1 MHFNYFIALY
11 LNLDDIV
18 HYGII
23 VIVSQFHLTII
34 QKKWG
39 PKIFPLRFVT
49 KQICSNGC
57 HQLNNQCCNNQ
68 SGKLPSHASL
78 FFSSDSLLRL
88 SNFAFNI
95 LKKKMDCLLFQCF
108 NIENCWRHFFYKSV
122 SVWLVMIGHLHS
134 TWSKRGLDINS
145 LLS

>member
-57 HQLNNQCCNNQ
+57 HQLNNQCFNNQ

-78 FFSSDSLLRL
+78 FFFLQTKKYELEMREEWLVTPRLQLRL
-88 SNFAFNI
+88 DA
-95 LKKKMDCLLFQCF
+95 K
-108 NIENCWRHFFYKSV
+108 R
-122 SVWLVMIGHLHS
+122 
-134 TWSKRGLDINS
+134 RGLKMQVTTVG
-145 LLS
+145 